1 MECDGL
7 PAQNAR
13 TAPRQLAR
21 KLALAASLEI
31 HSRRYRLFNDV
42 RLNQRYLPVGRLARG
57 AADRANP
64 DGGRSVLLLRVGVC
78 PGSLS
83 LGSGPPFSRSGTAN
97 FITIWACI
105 SC

>member
-13 TAPRQLAR
+13 TASRQLAR

-31 HSRRYRLFNDV
+31 HSRRYRLLDDV

-64 DGGRSVLLLRVGVC
+64 AGGRRFLLLWIGVC
-78 PGSLS
+78 RGSLS
-83 LGSGPPFSRSGTAN
+83 LGRGPRFSRRGAPNAT
-97 FITIWACI
+97 
-105 SC
+105 